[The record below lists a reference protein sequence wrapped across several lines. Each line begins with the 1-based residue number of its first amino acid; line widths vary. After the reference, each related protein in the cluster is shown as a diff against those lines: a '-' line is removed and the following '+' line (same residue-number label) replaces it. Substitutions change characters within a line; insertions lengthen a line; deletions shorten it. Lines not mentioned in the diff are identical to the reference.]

1 MIVMGYCL
9 LAKSTKSFGITISGG
24 QADQRM
30 TYCFFALGI
39 EVESPQRGT
48 SEDLERKARPEGER
62 QKELRFPNYDFR
74 MMYPLSS
81 I

>member
-24 QADQRM
+24 QADGIL
-30 TYCFFALGI
+30 FFALGI